1 MSEYEELE
9 ETEGVV
15 EYKSYE
21 EFKAASPEG
30 AKLVDMM
37 GFTGIAK
44 NPGSLFGKLPSGNLG
59 SSPELDAIKTEESNL
74 SKEISSLKGNISG
87 NIGNVGGITSIT
99 DKIKDNVGKAAAVPK
114 EPERKL
120 QPDISNLMKLISS
133 FPPATGDQAANL
145 ETGDDFDSES
155 GEQLT
160 DPDVPSFGSVEEFR
174 AASPGGAALT
184 DALGLTTTLEKG
196 PEGFGFGGPDSSKS
210 PSFGPAGDGA
220 EATFQDIKAKFGKTN
235 VEKIVY
241 EAIANPKFKVEKD
254 VPARYIEDDEDL
266 GEAQP
271 KKVPTKDPKDLKEP
285 DPSPAVPK
293 PSFAP
298 FAKFVNPNAFAN
310 LKVLAG
316 GSKKKLS
323 DVTRNVKAAKLIQGQ
338 EVKRMGANF
347 RKMVENPK
355 PDSKATAFV
364 PRKGTKF
371 SGLQAL
377 GDNGFMNSMKS
388 DKANLGTMLGG
399 AMTNLNVDKLVK
411 FGDNLEKDYGLP
423 LTPEEKARIAAE
435 NDEEERRLAAEN
447 SEYEDNPDPD
457 VPVIEGTPE
466 EQEAARQQAAQIL
479 KGFGLSPNMFGGG

>member
-9 ETEGVV
+9 EDENIP
-15 EYKSYE
+15 EFKSYE

-30 AKLVDMM
+30 ARLVDMM

-44 NPGSLFGKLPSGNLG
+44 DPGSLFGKLPSGNLG
-59 SSPELDAIKTEESNL
+59 SSPELDAIKTDESNL
-74 SKEISSLKGNISG
+74 LKEISSLKSNISG
-87 NIGNVGGITSIT
+87 NIGNVSGITSIT
-99 DKIKDNVGKAAAVPK
+99 DKIKENVGKAAAVPK

-145 ETGDDFDSES
+145 EVGDDFGES

-160 DPDVPSFGSVEEFR
+160 DADVPSFGSVEEFR
-174 AASPGGAALT
+174 AASPGGAAIT
-184 DALGLTTTLEKG
+184 DALGLTTALEKG
-196 PEGFGFGGPDSSKS
+196 PEGFGFGVPNSATT

-271 KKVPTKDPKDLKEP
+271 KKVPTADPKKLKEP
-285 DPSPAVPK
+285 DPSPPVPK

-298 FAKFVNPNAFAN
+298 FAKFINPSALGN
-310 LKVLAG
+310 LKALAG
-316 GSKKKLS
+316 GSKKKIS

-338 EVKRMGANF
+338 ETKRIGENF

-355 PDSKATAFV
+355 PDSKATTFI
-364 PRKGTKF
+364 PRAGTKF

-377 GDNGFMNSMKS
+377 GDSGFMNSMKS

-399 AMTNLNVDKLVK
+399 SMQNLNVDKLVK
-411 FGDNLEKDYGLP
+411 FGDDLEKNYGMP
-423 LTPEEKARIAAE
+423 LTPEEKARIEAE

-447 SEYEDNPDPD
+447 AGYDGNDDPD
-457 VPVIEGTPE
+457 VPVVEGTPE

-479 KGFGLSPNMFGGG
+479 KGFGFNPSQFGG

>member
-1 MSEYEELE
+1 MSEEYEELE
-9 ETEGVV
+9 ETEGIV

-30 AKLVDMM
+30 AKIADMM
-37 GFTGIAK
+37 GFSGIAK
-44 NPGSLFGKLPSGNLG
+44 DPGSLFGKLPSGNLG

-74 SKEISSLKGNISG
+74 SKEISSLKSNISG
-87 NIGNVGGITSIT
+87 NIGSIGNVTSIT
-99 DKIKDNVGKAAAVPK
+99 DKIKENVGKAAAVPK

-120 QPDISNLMKLISS
+120 QPDISNLIKLISS
-133 FPPATGDQAANL
+133 FPPATDDQLANI
-145 ETGDDFDSES
+145 ETGDSPSVS

-160 DPDVPSFGSVEEFR
+160 AADVPSYGSVEEFR
-174 AASPGGAALT
+174 AASPGGAAIT
-184 DALGLTTTLEKG
+184 DALGLTKSLETG
-196 PEGFGFGGPDSSKS
+196 PEGFGFGSPNSATT
-210 PSFGPAGDGA
+210 PSFGAGGDTA
-220 EATFQDIKAKFGKTN
+220 ESTFQEIKFKFDKTN

-254 VPARYIEDDEDL
+254 VPARFIEQDEDR

-271 KKVPTKDPKDLKEP
+271 KKVPTKDPKKLKEP
-285 DPSPAVPK
+285 DPSPPVAK

-298 FAKFVNPNAFAN
+298 FAKFINPNAFGN

-316 GSKKKLS
+316 SSKKKLS

-338 EVKRMGANF
+338 ETKRIGENF

-355 PDSKATAFV
+355 PDSKATTFV
-364 PRKGTKF
+364 PRAGTKF

-377 GDNGFMNSMKS
+377 GDSGFMNSMKS

-399 AMTNLNVDKLVK
+399 SMQNLNVDKFVK
-411 FGDNLEKDYGLP
+411 FGDDLEKNYGLP
-423 LTPEEKARIAAE
+423 LTPEEKARIEAE

-447 SEYEDNPDPD
+447 AGYDDNPDPD
-457 VPVIEGTPE
+457 VPVVEGTPE
-466 EQEAARQQAAQIL
+466 EQEAARKQAAQIL
-479 KGFGLSPNMFGGG
+479 QGFGFNPSQFGG

>member
-9 ETEGVV
+9 EDENIP

-37 GFTGIAK
+37 GFTGVAK
-44 NPGSLFGKLPSGNLG
+44 DPGSLFGKLPSGNLG

-74 SKEISSLKGNISG
+74 FKEIGSLKGNISG
-87 NIGNVGGITSIT
+87 KIGNVGGITSIT
-99 DKIKDNVGKAAAVPK
+99 DKIKDNVGKAAAVPE

-145 ETGDDFDSES
+145 ETGDDFDES

-160 DPDVPSFGSVEEFR
+160 DADVPSFGSVEEFR
-174 AASPGGAALT
+174 AASPGGAAIT
-184 DALGLTTTLEKG
+184 DALGLTSTLEKG
-196 PEGFGFGGPDSSKS
+196 PEGFGFGAPDSSKS

-254 VPARYIEDDEDL
+254 VHARYIEDDEDL

-271 KKVPTKDPKDLKEP
+271 KKVPTKDPKNLKEP
-285 DPSPAVPK
+285 DPSPPVPK

-298 FAKFVNPNAFAN
+298 FAKFINPSAFAN
-310 LKVLAG
+310 LKTLAG

-347 RKMVENPK
+347 RKMVQNPK
-355 PDSKATAFV
+355 ADSKATAFI
-364 PRKGTKF
+364 PRAGTKF

-377 GDNGFMNSMKS
+377 GDSGFMNSMKS

-399 AMTNLNVDKLVK
+399 SMQNLNVDKLVK
-411 FGDNLEKDYGLP
+411 FGDDLEKNYGLP
-423 LTPEEKARIAAE
+423 LTPEEKARIQAE
-435 NDEEERRLAAEN
+435 NTEEERRLAAEN
-447 SEYEDNPDPD
+447 IGYEDNPDPD
-457 VPVIEGTPE
+457 VPVVEGTPE
-466 EQEAARQQAAQIL
+466 EQEAARKQAAQIM
-479 KGFGLSPNMFGGG
+479 KGFGLNPNMFGGG

>member
-9 ETEGVV
+9 DDADVP

-30 AKLVDMM
+30 AKLADML
-37 GFTGIAK
+37 GFSGIAK
-44 NPGSLFGKLPSGNLG
+44 DPGSLFGKLPSGNLG
-59 SSPELDAIKTEESNL
+59 SSPELDTIKTEESNL
-74 SKEISSLKGNISG
+74 LKEISSLKSNISG
-87 NIGNVGGITSIT
+87 KIGEVSNVTSIT
-99 DKIKDNVGKAAAVPK
+99 DKIKENVEKAAAVPK

-133 FPPATGDQAANL
+133 FPPAPAGADS
-145 ETGDDFDSES
+145 TGDDDFDAS

-160 DPDVPSFGSVEEFR
+160 DADVPSYGSVEEFR
-174 AASPGGAALT
+174 AASPGGASIT
-184 DALGLTTTLEKG
+184 DALGLTGALEKG
-196 PEGFGFGGPDSSKS
+196 PEGFGFGSPDSSKS
-210 PSFGPAGDGA
+210 PSFGSGGDAA
-220 EATFQDIKAKFGKTN
+220 ESTFQDIKAKFGKTN

-241 EAIANPKFKVEKD
+241 EAIANPSFKVEKD
-254 VPARYIEDDEDL
+254 VPARFIEDDEDS

-271 KKVPTKDPKDLKEP
+271 KKVPTADPKKLKEP

-298 FAKFVNPNAFAN
+298 FAKFINPNAFAN

-316 GSKKKLS
+316 GSKKKVS

-377 GDNGFMNSMKS
+377 GDTGFMNSMKS

-399 AMTNLNVDKLVK
+399 SMQTLNVGKLVK
-411 FGDNLEKDYGLP
+411 FADNLEKDYGSP
-423 LTPEEKARIAAE
+423 LTPEEKARIEAE
-435 NDEEERRLAAEN
+435 NDEEDRRLAAEN
-447 SEYEDNPDPD
+447 AYEDGGPDPD
-457 VPVIEGTPE
+457 VPVVEGTPE
-466 EQEAARQQAAQIL
+466 EQEAARKQAAQIM
-479 KGFGLSPNMFGGG
+479 KSFGLNPNMFGGG